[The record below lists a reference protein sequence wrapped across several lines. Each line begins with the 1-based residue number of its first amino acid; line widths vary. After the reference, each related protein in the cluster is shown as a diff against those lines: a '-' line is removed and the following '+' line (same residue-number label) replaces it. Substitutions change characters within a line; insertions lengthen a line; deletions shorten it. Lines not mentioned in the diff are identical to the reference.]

1 MYAPDRAQAL
11 RWMQRVIILAALCP
25 PAAGASLVGRLA

>member
-25 PAAGASLVGRLA
+25 PATGAYSVGCLA